1 MKTILY
7 TVCFLVGLGVAWA
20 HGGEYA
26 RMKKDL
32 DAYRPHLSYPLPPVS
47 RDRQAGETGRETR
60 HEKVAPQMIGQLPG
74 RDRLPAPDAGADLI
88 FFQGTEER
96 FRALAQIASDPVSA
110 MAHIREKLVLDE
122 VRIMALLR
130 NPTVQAA
137 RKKVLAERQS
147 FDQITALND
156 RLRQYAAFTSAVS
169 SQAGPLLSGGAP
181 GPAYPFPGLSALQGK
196 MVKEQVFTLTQQE
209 LIAQKQ
215 VISDMDSA
223 FHDLV
228 FIQQSIQVIKETL
241 DAFSRLETVAT
252 SLYTSG
258 RTSFQDVIK
267 VKIRIQ
273 TLEEELITLNTR
285 TKNLQIRI
293 LELLDLPWDVR
304 VGPPVPV
311 PVPENIPGPEDLFA
325 LARQH
330 RQELAVIRSQINRVS
345 AMVEM
350 AETMMEAPFHLG
362 LSLSQNDFINTAGT
376 DAPKQ
381 AFAEKTMAAMANNS
395 PVRPWYGINGPWLNQ
410 TRQTLSALKHTLAA
424 QENATDRL
432 VRNAW
437 FEVDKNRREY
447 TRYKE
452 RIMPL
457 AASALEVSA
466 KEYEAGSI
474 PFSQAMDSYTFWLNV
489 QLAIAEKKAALGKS
503 VADLEAVVGTKLEPP
518 PGV

>member
-1 MKTILY
+1 MKTILS
-7 TVCFLVGLGVAWA
+7 TIWFLGVLGIVWA
-20 HGGEYA
+20 HGGEYEK
-26 RMKKDL
+26 MKKDL
-32 DAYRPHLSYPLPPVS
+32 HAYTPQMSHPLPQVP
-47 RDRQAGETGRETR
+47 RDRQTGETGWKTRLETVTPG
-60 HEKVAPQMIGQLPG
+60 KIGQVSG
-74 RDRLPAPDAGADLI
+74 RGELSDPDTGSSLI
-88 FFQGTEER
+88 LFQENEDR
-96 FRALAQIASDPVSA
+96 FRVLADIASDPVRA

-122 VRIMALLR
+122 VRVIAVLR
-130 NPTVQAA
+130 NPTIQAA

-169 SQAGPLLSGGAP
+169 SQVGPLLSNDAS
-181 GPAYPFPGLSALQGK
+181 GPAYPFPGLTALQGK
-196 MVKEQVFTLTQQE
+196 MVKEQVSVLTQQVR
-209 LIAQKQ
+209 IAQKQ
-215 VISDMDSA
+215 VVSDMETA

-228 FIQQSIQVIKETL
+228 FIQSAIQVTKDTM
-241 DAFSRLETVAT
+241 DAFSRLEKVAI
-252 SLYTSG
+252 SLYNSG

-267 VKIRIQ
+267 VKIKIQ
-273 TLEEELITLNTR
+273 TLEEEMITLNAR
-285 TKNLQIRI
+285 TKNMQIRI
-293 LELLDLPWDVR
+293 LELVDLPKDIR
-304 VGPPVPV
+304 VGTPVPV
-311 PVPENIPGPEDLFA
+311 PVPETIPGPEDLFA

-330 RQELAVIRSQINRVS
+330 RQELAVIKSQISRVS

-376 DAPKQ
+376 DAPKE

-410 TRQTLSALKHTLAA
+410 TRQTLAALNRTLAA

-447 TRYKE
+447 TRYKN

-466 KEYEAGSI
+466 REYEAGSV

-489 QLAIAEKKAALGKS
+489 QLAIAGQKAALGKS
-503 VADLEAVVGTKLEPP
+503 LADLEAVVGTKL
-518 PGV
+518 